1 MENLTVLEHIGNA
14 FAFIGGLGMF
24 LYGMSLMS
32 AGLQKV
38 AGTKMKDMLNNV
50 TKKRIMGILIGAMIT
65 AIIQS
70 SGATTVMVVGFVNAG
85 ILNLTQS
92 VGVIMGA
99 NIGTTITAWIVS
111 LDSLGEAATVLK
123 PSFYAPLLV
132 GIGAFLVMFSKKN
145 SRRTWG
151 DIIIAIGLLFVGLS
165 TMSTGMS
172 PYMKSEIVQN
182 SFLTLGQNPLLGLLI
197 GIVVTGLMQSSSA
210 SVGVLQTMAGY
221 GIVPASVAV
230 FICLGADIGS
240 TFTALLSSMGAS
252 RPAKRAALINLLFNL
267 FGVIFWGILIFI
279 FFQIFP
285 ATQNIMMTSVYIA
298 IFHTGFKV
306 CNTTLFYPFA
316 PKLVKIAE
324 WLIPEKEEEKPVVE
338 KDDVLMLVDERI
350 LNTPS
355 FGISVMND
363 YVSKLG
369 HICLDNIT
377 RGLDAVMYG
386 KYELLPDIYATEKHI
401 DAHVEELSNFM
412 VKLSNAGLND
422 KQSTVVKDLMYTT
435 IDLERVGD
443 HAENL
448 ADLATKMQNQ
458 ELKFSEPGLR
468 DLEEMREVLIASLS
482 NAVLAREKA
491 SVEHAR
497 ACFHYEDEVNAC
509 EENLREKHIERLSR
523 RECNSDTG
531 IIFLDIL
538 TNLERVSDHAV
549 NIAGYVKDE
558 A

>member
-1 MENLTVLEHIGNA
+1 MGDLTVLDHIGNA
-14 FAFIGGLGMF
+14 FAFVGGLGMF

-32 AGLQKV
+32 AGLQKI
-38 AGTKMKDMLNNV
+38 AGSKMKDLLNNV
-50 TKKRIMGILIGAMIT
+50 TKKRIMGILIGAIIT

-111 LDSLGEAATVLK
+111 LDSLGTAAAALK

-145 SRRTWG
+145 SKRTWG

-165 TMSTGMS
+165 TMSVGMS
-172 PYMKSEIVQN
+172 PYMKSDLVQS
-182 SFLTLGQNPLLGLLI
+182 SFLTLGKNPLIGLLI
-197 GIVVTGLMQSSSA
+197 GVVVTGLMQSSSA

-221 GIVPASVAV
+221 GVVPASVAV

-252 RPAKRAALINLLFNL
+252 RSAKRAALINLLFNL
-267 FGVIFWGILIFI
+267 FGVVIWGTLIFV
-279 FFQIFP
+279 FFQIMP
-285 ATQNIMMTSVYIA
+285 QTQSFIMTSVYIA

-306 CNTTLFYPFA
+306 VNTTLFYPFA
-316 PKLVKIAE
+316 PKLVKLAE
-324 WLIPEKEEEKPVVE
+324 IIIPEKADEKPEVAP
-338 KDDVLMLVDERI
+338 DDILMIVDERI

-355 FGISVMND
+355 LAITMMNN
-363 YVSKLG
+363 YVSQLG

-377 RGLDAVMYG
+377 RGLDCVMYG
-386 KYELLPDIYATEKHI
+386 KYELLQEIYETEKHI
-401 DAHVEELSNFM
+401 DKHVEDLSNFM
-412 VKLSNAGLND
+412 VKISNIGLTD
-422 KQSTVVKDLMYTT
+422 TQSNTVKDLMYTV
-435 IDLERVGD
+435 IDMERVGD

-448 ADLATKMQNQ
+448 ADLATRMKEN
-458 ELKFSEPGLR
+458 ELKFSEVGLR
-468 DLEEMREVLIASLS
+468 DLEQMREVLLGSLS
-482 NAVLAREKA
+482 NAVLAREKN
-491 SVEHAR
+491 SIEHAR
-497 ACFHYEDEVNAC
+497 ACFRYEDEVNMC
-509 EENLREKHIERLSR
+509 EDRLREQHVERLAR
-523 RECNSDTG
+523 RECNPDTG